1 MASLV
6 VPVGSIDGGRLNL
19 VQLGGTACDTTQ
31 VLTLGDFLHLA
42 AHDEVGQAYTAE
54 EFMDL
59 LAEVA
64 PQVVGQA
71 GVTGMAVP
79 EPLATGGVDRF
90 VDRIDD
96 LGHLDGFHAPRQ
108 LVATAWTT
116 HAGYQAAAAQLGEQ
130 LFQIREGNALALGNV
145 GQRHRPMLRV
155 QRQVEHGGH
164 GVSAF
169 GSQSHG
175 YWVPRELQD
184 VSEYAIPEHLSQ
196 LLDLVL

>member
-19 VQLGGTACDTTQ
+19 VQLGGSACDTTQ
-31 VLTLGDFLHLA
+31 VLALGDFLHLT

-71 GVTGMAVP
+71 GITGMAVP
-79 EPLATGGVDRF
+79 EALTTGGIDRF

-96 LGHLDGFHAPRQ
+96 LGHLDGFHARDS
-108 LVATAWTT
+108 W
-116 HAGYQAAAAQLGEQ
+116 
-130 LFQIREGNALALGNV
+130 
-145 GQRHRPMLRV
+145 
-155 QRQVEHGGH
+155 
-164 GVSAF
+164 
-169 GSQSHG
+169 
-175 YWVPRELQD
+175 
-184 VSEYAIPEHLSQ
+184 
-196 LLDLVL
+196 